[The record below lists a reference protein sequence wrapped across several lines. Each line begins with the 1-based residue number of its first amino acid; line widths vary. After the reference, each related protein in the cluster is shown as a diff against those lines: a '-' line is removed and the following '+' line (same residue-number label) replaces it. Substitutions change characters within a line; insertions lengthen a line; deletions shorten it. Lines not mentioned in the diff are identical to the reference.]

1 MMVLYSGMTCPFS
14 HSCRFVL
21 YEKGCEFEIQD
32 IDMYQPMDVTPY
44 NPYGEVP
51 ILRERDLT
59 LYQADVINNYIDER
73 FPHPQLMPPDPMQRA
88 RARLFSY
95 VLNREVFSHVRLLEN
110 RNASEE
116 IHNAARNKLRDQ
128 LTVIGTR
135 LNAGAYLLGD
145 EFTLLDV
152 SLAPVLWRLDHYGI
166 ELPRT
171 AAPLMTYGERLFS
184 RPAFIDSM
192 TPSER
197 VMRR

>member
-21 YEKGCEFEIQD
+21 FEKGCEFEIQD
-32 IDMYQPMDVTPY
+32 IDMFQPIDVSSL

-51 ILRERDLT
+51 ILRERELT
-59 LYQADVINNYIDER
+59 LYQAEVINMYIDDR
-73 FPHPQLMPPDPMQRA
+73 FPHPQLMPPDPMHRA
-88 RARLFSY
+88 R
-95 VLNREVFSHVRLLEN
+95 VRILEN
-110 RNASEE
+110 RTLSEE
-116 IHNAARNKLRDQ
+116 MHDNARHKLHDQ
-128 LTVIGTR
+128 LSVIGSR
-135 LNAGAYLLGD
+135 LTNGMYLLGE
-145 EFTLLDV
+145 EFSLLDIM
-152 SLAPVLWRLDHYGI
+152 LAPVLWRLSHYGI
-166 ELPRT
+166 ELPRS

>member
-1 MMVLYSGMTCPFS
+1 
-14 HSCRFVL
+14 
-21 YEKGCEFEIQD
+21 
-32 IDMYQPMDVTPY
+32 
-44 NPYGEVP
+44 
-51 ILRERDLT
+51 
-59 LYQADVINNYIDER
+59 
-73 FPHPQLMPPDPMQRA
+73 MPPDPMQRA

-110 RNASEE
+110 RNATEE
-116 IHNAARNKLRDQ
+116 MHNAARSKLRDQ

-135 LNAGAYLLGD
+135 LNAGAYLLGE

>member
-32 IDMYQPMDVTPY
+32 IDMFQPIDVSSL

-110 RNASEE
+110 RNSTEE
-116 IHNAARNKLRDQ
+116 MHNAARSKLRDQ

-135 LNAGAYLLGD
+135 LNAGAYLLGE